1 MKISC
6 LIIFSKKISQYIM
19 NRVSVFLM
27 FFILCS
33 ISLIS
38 LGQNSEYK
46 INTIV
51 IDAGHGGKDPG
62 AVGKHSYEK
71 DIALS
76 IALKTGKYIK
86 DHFPNIKVVYTRET
100 DIFIPLKK
108 RPEIANKNKADLFL
122 SIHANSLEN
131 NTRTYGTETFIL
143 GLHKSKDN
151 LAVAMKENSVMLYED
166 DYSNKYEGFNPKD
179 PASYII
185 FNLMH
190 SLHIDNSTSMAQH
203 TEHQFKNRVGRRS
216 RGVKAAELWVLRK
229 ASMPSVLIEVGFIS
243 NPNEERFL
251 RSKKGQDYMASAIF
265 RAFRSY
271 KEEIERHSSRSLE
284 VKEKPIA
291 LESPTEVYYCV
302 QIKSSVKKISLNA
315 KVFKGLNNVVE
326 KQVNGVYKYSVAQSS
341 NLKTVINEKKQI
353 KKIIHDCFIVAYH
366 KGKPISIKEAKK
378 IQKS

>member
-1 MKISC
+1 MKISN
-6 LIIFSKKISQYIM
+6 LIFFSNKILQNIM
-19 NRVSVFLM
+19 NKVSSFLTL
-27 FFILCS
+27 FILCS
-33 ISLIS
+33 ISF
-38 LGQNSEYK
+38 LGVGQTLEYK

-76 IALKTGKYIK
+76 ISLKTGEYIK
-86 DHFPNIKVVYTRET
+86 KYFPHIKIIYTRKT
-100 DIFIPLKK
+100 DVFIPLKE
-108 RPEIANKNKADLFL
+108 RPEIANKAKADLFI
-122 SIHANSLEN
+122 SIHANSLGHN
-131 NTRTYGTETFIL
+131 NTRTHGTETFIL

-166 DYSNKYEGFNPKD
+166 DYTNKYEGFDPKD

-203 TEHQFKNRVGRRS
+203 TENQFKSRVGRRS

-243 NPNEERFL
+243 NANEERFL
-251 RSKKGQDYMASAIF
+251 KSKKGQDYMSSAIF

-271 KEEIERHSSRSLE
+271 KEEIERHSSRTLVVQEKAIE
-284 VKEKPIA
+284 VIND
-291 LESPTEVYYCV
+291 VYYCI
-302 QIKSSVKKISLNA
+302 QIKSSSKKIPLNA
-315 KVFKGLNNVVE
+315 KSFFGLDNVSE
-326 KQVNGVYKYSVAQSS
+326 KQVNGIYKYSVGQNS
-341 NLKTVINEKKQI
+341 NLRAVIDKKRQI
-353 KKIIHDCFIVAYH
+353 KKIIHDCFIVAYY
-366 KGKPISIKEAKK
+366 KGKPISIKEAKN

>member
-1 MKISC
+1 
-6 LIIFSKKISQYIM
+6 M
-19 NRVSVFLM
+19 NKVSVFLM
-27 FFILCS
+27 LFILCS
-33 ISLIS
+33 ISFLSI
-38 LGQNSEYK
+38 GQNSDYK

-76 IALKTGKYIK
+76 ISLKTGEYIEK
-86 DHFPNIKVVYTRET
+86 HFPHIKVIYTRKT

-108 RPEIANKNKADLFL
+108 RPEIANKAKADLFI
-122 SIHANSLEN
+122 SIHANSLGNN
-131 NTRTYGTETFIL
+131 NTRTHGTETFIL

-166 DYSNKYEGFNPKD
+166 DYTNNYEGFNPKD

-203 TEHQFKNRVGRRS
+203 TENQFKSRVGRRS

-243 NPNEERFL
+243 NANEERFL
-251 RSKKGQDYMASAIF
+251 KSKKGQDYMSSAIF

-271 KEEIERHSSRSLE
+271 KEEIERHSSRTFE
-284 VKEKPIA
+284 VTEEPVGVVN
-291 LESPTEVYYCV
+291 EVYYCIQV
-302 QIKSSVKKISLNA
+302 KSSSKKIPLNA
-315 KVFKGLNNVVE
+315 KVFSGLENVSE
-326 KQVNGVYKYSVAQSS
+326 KHVNGIYKYSVEQNS
-341 NLKTVINEKKQI
+341 NLRAVIDKKKQI
-353 KKIIHDCFIVAYH
+353 KKIIHDCFIVAYY
-366 KGKPISIKEAKK
+366 KGKPISIKEAKN

>member
-1 MKISC
+1 MNYF
-6 LIIFSKKISQYIM
+6 LTKISQIIM

-27 FFILCS
+27 VFVLCL
-33 ISLIS
+33 ISFLS

-71 DIALS
+71 DIVLS

-86 DHFPNIKVVYTRET
+86 QKFPHIKVIYTRDK
-100 DIFIPLKK
+100 DIFIPLKE
-108 RPEIANKNKADLFL
+108 RPEIANKHNADLFI

-166 DYSNKYEGFNPKD
+166 DYSNKYEGFDPKD

-251 RSKKGQDYMASAIF
+251 KSKKGQDYMSSAIF

-271 KEEIERHSSRSLE
+271 KEEIERHTSRTFE
-284 VKEKPIA
+284 VNKAPVID
-291 LESPTEVYYCV
+291 ESNSGVLYCIQV
-302 QIKSSVKKISLNA
+302 KSSSKKIPLNS
-315 KVFKGLNNVVE
+315 KVFAGLENVIE
-326 KQVNGVYKYSVAQSS
+326 KQVNGTYKYIVGQNS
-341 NLKTVINEKKQI
+341 NLRSVINKKREV
-353 KKIIHDCFIVAYH
+353 KKIVPDCFIVAYH
-366 KGKPISIKEAKK
+366 NGKPVSIKQAKN

>member
-1 MKISC
+1 M
-6 LIIFSKKISQYIM
+6 L
-19 NRVSVFLM
+19 
-27 FFILCS
+27 FILCS
-33 ISLIS
+33 TSFLSI
-38 LGQNSEYK
+38 GQNSEYK
-46 INTIV
+46 INTVV

-71 DIALS
+71 DIALNIS
-76 IALKTGKYIK
+76 LKTGEYIK
-86 DHFPNIKVVYTRET
+86 EHFPHIKVIYTRKT
-100 DIFIPLKK
+100 DVFIPLKK
-108 RPEIANKNKADLFL
+108 RPEIANKAKADLFI
-122 SIHANSLEN
+122 SIHANSLAN

-166 DYSNKYEGFNPKD
+166 DYTNKYEGFDPKD

-203 TEHQFKNRVGRRS
+203 TENQFKSRVGRRS

-251 RSKKGQDYMASAIF
+251 KSKKGQDYMSSAIF

-271 KEEIERHSSRSLE
+271 KEEIERHSSRTFEMQENPIE
-284 VKEKPIA
+284 V
-291 LESPTEVYYCV
+291 LNDLYYCIQV
-302 QIKSSVKKISLNA
+302 KSSSKKIPLNA
-315 KVFKGLNNVVE
+315 KVFSGLENVSE
-326 KQVNGVYKYSVAQSS
+326 KYVNGIYKYFVEQNS
-341 NLKTVINEKKQI
+341 NLRTVINKKKQI
-353 KKIIHDCFIVAYH
+353 KKIIPDCFIVAYY
-366 KGKPISIKEAKK
+366 KGKSISIKEAKN

>member
-1 MKISC
+1 SN
-6 LIIFSKKISQYIM
+6 KISQYIM
-19 NRVSVFLM
+19 NRVLFFSM
-27 FFILCS
+27 FFILYS
-33 ISLIS
+33 ISFFCS
-38 LGQNSEYK
+38 GQNSEYK

-62 AVGKHSYEK
+62 AVGKHCYEK

-76 IALKTGKYIK
+76 ISLKAGKYIK
-86 DHFPNIKVVYTRET
+86 DNFPNIEIVYTRET
-100 DIFIPLKK
+100 DVFIPLKK

-166 DYSNKYEGFNPKD
+166 DYTNKYEGFNPKD

-243 NPNEERFL
+243 NPTEERFL
-251 RSKKGQDYMASAIF
+251 RSEKGQDYMASGIF

-271 KEEIERHSSRSLE
+271 KEEIERHSSRTLE

-291 LESPTEVYYCV
+291 IELSTEVYYCV
-302 QIKSSVKKISLNA
+302 QIKSSSKKISLNA
-315 KVFKGLNNVVE
+315 KVFKGLANVAE
-326 KQVNGVYKYSVAQSS
+326 KQVNGVYKYSVGQSS
-341 NLKTVINEKKQI
+341 NLKTIINEKKEI
-353 KKIIHDCFIVAYH
+353 KKIIPDCFIVAYH

>member
-1 MKISC
+1 
-6 LIIFSKKISQYIM
+6 M
-19 NRVSVFLM
+19 NRVSFFLM
-27 FFILCS
+27 FFVLCS
-33 ISLIS
+33 ISFFS
-38 LGQNSEYK
+38 FGQNSEYK

-62 AVGKHSYEK
+62 AVGKQCYEK
-71 DIALS
+71 NIVLS
-76 IALKTGKYIK
+76 IALKTGKYIE
-86 DHFPNIKVVYTRET
+86 DNFPNIKVVYTRTT
-100 DIFIPLKK
+100 DVFIPLQE

-166 DYSNKYEGFNPKD
+166 DYTNKYEGFNPKD

-243 NPNEERFL
+243 NPTEERFL
-251 RSKKGQDYMASAIF
+251 RSEKGQDYMASGIF

-271 KEEIERHSSRSLE
+271 KEEIERHSSRTFE
-284 VKEKPIA
+284 VKEKPIVV
-291 LESPTEVYYCV
+291 ESSTEVYYCV
-302 QIKSSVKKISLNA
+302 QIKSSSKKISLNA
-315 KVFKGLNNVVE
+315 KVFEGLENVVE
-326 KQVNGVYKYSVAQSS
+326 THVNGVYKYSVGESS
-341 NLKTVINEKKQI
+341 NLKTVINEKKEI
-353 KKIIHDCFIVAYH
+353 KKIIPDCFIVAYH
-366 KGKPISIKEAKK
+366 MGKPISIKEAKK